1 MAKAGPTGSLEQ
13 AFAEAAGL
21 YQQGRLD
28 AAEKALLGIQ
38 DRHPGTPDVLHLLAL
53 IQLKTGRA
61 GEAVGHLEKAVAAE
75 PASAEL
81 YGLLGDALK
90 REGRLDDAVSA
101 YQKALSLDAEVA
113 GNHYNLGNALRDLN
127 RPEDAVPHYR
137 LAVSLA
143 PDFADA
149 HFNLG
154 VVLKAGGHPE
164 DAAAAYRDAIGAN
177 PDDAE
182 AHMNLGNILIDL
194 DDAPGAL
201 DAYQRAVAL
210 NPELAQAHYNLG
222 NLLQKADQTGDA
234 IACFRRAL
242 AIEPDSA
249 ETHNNL
255 CEALLAMGDS
265 AGALEHGFVA
275 LELDPGLAPAHNNI
289 GNARRKL
296 GEPETAVECY
306 RRALEIDPDYVE
318 AMSNLGITLMD
329 LDRYD
334 EAMAHHRR
342 AVQVQPDYADGHY
355 HLSLALLSQGRL
367 KEGWDEYEW
376 RWQAKNRER
385 QRDFPQPLWQGES
398 LKGKTILVCAEQGV
412 GDEVIYSGQ
421 VPDLIDDAA
430 AVVLECDPR
439 LVPLFERSFEGVE
452 CLPKEDPPVAAAR
465 RPDIDYQSPGGS
477 LNRWLRPDVASFPG
491 RPSYLVADGEK
502 RDVLRRRYL
511 KDGGDFLVG
520 ISWISKNPDIGEA
533 KSMLLKDW
541 RPLMEIPGLT
551 FVDLQYGDTE
561 AERRDF
567 EKDTGL
573 ALHHDPDI
581 DPLLDL
587 DSFAAQVAA
596 MDLVISVSNTTVHMA
611 GALGVPTWVML
622 NTAPLSCWLKDG
634 ETSHLY
640 PSVKLLRQSSPGEWA
655 DVIVSAGLRLRHL
668 AEAADEKDGR

>member
-1 MAKAGPTGSLEQ
+1 MAKGGQTGSLER

-28 AAEKALLGIQ
+28 DAEKALLGIQ
-38 DRHPGTPDVLHLLAL
+38 GLKADIPDVLHLLAL
-53 IQLKTGRA
+53 IALKTERA
-61 GEAVGHLEKAVAAE
+61 DEAVGHLEKAVAAE
-75 PASAEL
+75 PDSAEL

-101 YQKALSLDAEVA
+101 YHEALSLDAEVA
-113 GNHYNLGNALRDLN
+113 ANHYNLGNALRDLN
-127 RPEDAVPHYR
+127 RPEDAVPNYQK
-137 LAVSLA
+137 AVQLS

-154 VVLKAGGHPE
+154 IVLKAAGHPE
-164 DAAAAYRDAIGAN
+164 AAAAAYRDAIRAN
-177 PDDAE
+177 PGDAE
-182 AHMNLGNILIDL
+182 AHMNLGNILDDL
-194 DDAPGAL
+194 EDAPGAL
-201 DAYQRAVAL
+201 DAFQRAVAL
-210 NPELAQAHYNLG
+210 NPELAQAYYNLG
-222 NLLQKADQTGDA
+222 NLFHKADQTEDA

-242 AIEPDSA
+242 AIDPDSA

-255 CEALLAMGDS
+255 GEALLAAGDS
-265 AGALEHGFVA
+265 AGALEHCFSA
-275 LELDPGLAPAHNNI
+275 LELDSGLATAHNNL
-289 GNARRKL
+289 GNVRRKL

-318 AMSNLGITLMD
+318 AMSNLGNTLMD
-329 LDRYD
+329 LNRYN

-355 HLSLALLSQGRL
+355 NLSLALLSQGRL

-376 RWQAKNRER
+376 RWRAKSRER
-385 QRDFPQPLWQGES
+385 RRDFPQPLWQGES
-398 LKGKTILVCAEQGV
+398 LKGKTILVSAEQGV
-412 GDEVIYSGQ
+412 GDEVIFSGQ
-421 VPDLIDDAA
+421 VPDLIDAGA
-430 AVVLECDPR
+430 AVVLECDRR

-452 CLPKEDPPVAAAR
+452 CLPKEDPPVAATQ
-465 RPDIDYQSPGGS
+465 RPDIDCQSPGGS

-502 RDVLRRRYL
+502 RDALRRRYL
-511 KDGGDFLVG
+511 ADGGDFLVG
-520 ISWISKNPDIGEA
+520 ISWVSKNPDIGEA

-541 RPLMEIPGLT
+541 RPVMEIPGLM

-561 AERRDF
+561 TERRDF

-573 ALHHDPDI
+573 ALHHDRDI
-581 DPLLDL
+581 DSLLDL

-622 NTAPLSCWLKDG
+622 NTAPLSCWLKEG

-640 PSVKLLRQSSPGEWA
+640 PSVKLLRQTRVGEWA

-668 AEAADEKDGR
+668 AETAHEKDGR